1 MGQTTI
7 ILDTLDNLNTDSFSG
22 LIPSERIK
30 GLGSLLGTGST
41 TVSLSTSF
49 VGPGDPVNIGI
60 AVVQVNNID
69 YTQLTSNTGSSNNID
84 RLISETPEPSTD
96 TITGINTEV
105 TDGTLGVSGM
115 IILDGGS
122 GYLRSQMVHLVV

>member
-7 ILDTLDNLNTDSFSG
+7 ILDADILDNLNTDSFSG

-49 VGPGDPVNIGI
+49 VELPGDPINIGI
-60 AVVQVNNID
+60 AWEF
-69 YTQLTSNTGSSNNID
+69 
-84 RLISETPEPSTD
+84 R
-96 TITGINTEV
+96 
-105 TDGTLGVSGM
+105 
-115 IILDGGS
+115 
-122 GYLRSQMVHLVV
+122 